1 VSLFAPG
8 DFAPHSGD
16 KSRWKICCD
25 ALTDDDWAALAVM
38 LRERLPPFG
47 PVVGVPRGGL
57 KLAAALLPHS
67 SKDCPTVLVVDDV
80 LTTGGGVEEVRAR
93 IASSLT
99 NPIVG
104 AVVFARGL
112 CPPWVYPL
120 FQMLPP
126 APWYKRV
133 WEALRPWFNA
143 GKEPDH
149 HENCCLTGSRC
160 RPS

>member
-1 VSLFAPG
+1 MNLFRLVPPQEE
-8 DFAPHSGD
+8 FVLHSGER
-16 KSRWKICCD
+16 SRVKIDCD
-25 ALTDDDWAALAVM
+25 ALTDDDWECLAFL

-67 SKDCPTVLVVDDV
+67 SKDCPTVLIVDDV
-80 LTTGGGVEEVRAR
+80 LTTGGGVEGVRAR

-126 APWYKRV
+126 RNV
-133 WEALRPWFNA
+133 
-143 GKEPDH
+143 
-149 HENCCLTGSRC
+149 
-160 RPS
+160 